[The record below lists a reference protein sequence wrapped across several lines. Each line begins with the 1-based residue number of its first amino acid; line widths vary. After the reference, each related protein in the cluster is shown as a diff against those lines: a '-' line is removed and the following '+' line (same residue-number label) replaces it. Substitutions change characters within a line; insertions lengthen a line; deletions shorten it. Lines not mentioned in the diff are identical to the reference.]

1 MFKKKVVKGTQ
12 DRLEELV
19 LKTGSA
25 MNVFTNAIKD
35 LEDANAEFEA
45 LSEELRQEI
54 IHAEAKRDVIADTMI
69 DNATIIENMKK
80 LLGR

>member
-1 MFKKKVVKGTQ
+1 MFKKKVVRGTQ

-25 MNVFTNAIKD
+25 MNIFTNAIKD

-54 IHAEAKRDVIADTMI
+54 IHAEAKRDVIM
-69 DNATIIENMKK
+69 DNVESNSNVIANMKK
-80 LLGR
+80 LLGL